1 MQPSLPELQGYPN
14 ALKIL
19 TGPSTKEEETLDTPK
34 VISAERAQ
42 ITHPIWKKAEM
53 EVKEEVAITL
63 QSKQHTDIYGTEQEE
78 KEVAN
83 TFQGIIT
90 DI

>member
-1 MQPSLPELQGYPN
+1 
-14 ALKIL
+14 
-19 TGPSTKEEETLDTPK
+19 
-34 VISAERAQ
+34 
-42 ITHPIWKKAEM
+42 M

-63 QSKQHTDIYGTEQEE
+63 QSKQHTDIYGTEWEE